1 MSSSKIHIKTFNY
14 GPFKTNCFVFSKN
27 GITHIVDPGFE
38 PDILAEY
45 VERLGDKVINIFLTH
60 GHMDHVSA
68 VYDLNKLLPINA
80 IFVNALEKKNIE
92 DCRIF
97 SPLLLKKPFKQ
108 FSYDNVIWFSGV
120 TADLTEDISY
130 DHVPGH
136 TQGSSLFLVI
146 EHKLIFS
153 GDSFLASFI
162 KPKSFSA
169 DDIAKLKNQVAKNY
183 PGFVVY
189 PGHGMPFII

>member
-1 MSSSKIHIKTFNY
+1 MSVSKISIKTFNY

-38 PDILAEY
+38 PEILAEY
-45 VERLGDKVINIFLTH
+45 VEWLGNKVINIFLTH

-68 VYDLNKLLPINA
+68 VYDLNKLLSINA
-80 IFVNALEKKNIE
+80 IFVNALERKNIE

-97 SPLLLKKPFKQ
+97 SPLLLKQPFRQ
-108 FSYDNVIWFSGV
+108 FSYDNVTWFNEV
-120 TADLTEDISY
+120 TGDLSEDMSY
-130 DHVPGH
+130 CHVPGH
-136 TQGSSLFLVI
+136 TQGSSLFFVV

-162 KPKSFSA
+162 KPKSFST
-169 DDIAKLKNQVAKNY
+169 DDIEILKKQVSKAY
-183 PGFVVY
+183 PGFLVY